1 MQGEN
6 FALFLKEVIQ
16 KRFVVVKVAAQ
27 ITLIKIQ
34 NLEALECEILQGGI
48 TYMFWT
54 WNPKSPYR
62 MIRLHLTLKASF
74 ASFFWS
80 SYLFHESSSKFM
92 FTPLYFMVM

>member
-6 FALFLKEVIQ
+6 FALYLKEVIQ

-48 TYMFWT
+48 IYMFWT

-62 MIRLHLTLKASF
+62 MTRLQLTLKASF
-74 ASFFWS
+74 ASCFWS
-80 SYLFHESSSKFM
+80 
-92 FTPLYFMVM
+92 T